1 MESMSENIKRWIIF
15 HSANIDDNNSIIAIL
30 EKQLAIVE
38 KIKSIADIRKKPDIV
53 EKTLNYWLATDI
65 YGDFPYSAMDFDILM
80 IQNLKNEI
88 SLLKTTLIK

>member
-1 MESMSENIKRWIIF
+1 MSENIKRWIIF